1 MSTDA
6 DIKIEIRDLTMA
18 YGSFVVMRGINA
30 KIKHGEVF
38 VIMGGSGCGKS
49 TLLRHMIGLKQPA
62 QGDVLYDGVAF
73 WQSSE
78 DARQERLRHF
88 GVLFQGGALWSSMT

>member
-1 MSTDA
+1 MATET

-30 KIKHGEVF
+30 QVKHGEVF

-49 TLLRHMIGLKQPA
+49 TLLRHMVGLKEPA
-62 QGDVLYDGVAF
+62 RGDIYYDGVPF
-73 WQSSE
+73 WQSSDE
-78 DARQERLRHF
+78 ARTEKLRHF
-88 GVLFQGGALWSSMT
+88 GVLFQGGALWSS